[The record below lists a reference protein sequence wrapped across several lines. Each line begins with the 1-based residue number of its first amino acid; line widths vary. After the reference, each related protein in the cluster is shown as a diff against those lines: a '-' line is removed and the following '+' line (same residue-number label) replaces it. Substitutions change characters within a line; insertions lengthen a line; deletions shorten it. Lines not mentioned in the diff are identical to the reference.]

1 MNVTKK
7 VQTLILAAVGGLG
20 LFTLSACNT
29 TEGIGEDIEAAGDAI
44 DDAADDAN
52 DG

>member
-1 MNVTKK
+1 MKIAK
-7 VQTLILAAVGGLG
+7 QVQALILACVGGLG

-29 TEGIGEDIEAAGDAI
+29 TEGVGEDIEAAGDAI
-44 DDAADDAN
+44 EDAADDVN